1 MKGDRISDTYFELY
15 DWYTAGHDLDP
26 LQMGAGALVSI
37 AATLKGIEEQLRSI
51 SGIMLQ
57 DGSDGKRN

>member
-1 MKGDRISDTYFELY
+1 MTKEIEDAYFDFY
-15 DWYTAGHDLDP
+15 DWYLKGHDLRPDE
-26 LQMGAGALVSI
+26 MTAGALVSI

-57 DGSDGKRN
+57 DGPDGKRN